1 MWTNHVTA
9 RDRSRDATYCIAR
22 SNAVLSVGE
31 LNFLVGTLSYIRLCA
46 LYKDYNMS
54 QIGASIKTT
63 PGGTICGPDC

>member
-1 MWTNHVTA
+1 MTA

-31 LNFLVGTLSYIRLCA
+31 LNFLVGTLYLRPYA
-46 LYKDYNMS
+46 LYKDCDMS